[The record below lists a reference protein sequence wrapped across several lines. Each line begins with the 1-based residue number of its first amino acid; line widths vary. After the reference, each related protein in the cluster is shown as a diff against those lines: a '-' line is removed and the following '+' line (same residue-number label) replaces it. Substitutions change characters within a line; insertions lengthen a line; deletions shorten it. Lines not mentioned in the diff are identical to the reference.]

1 MADRGAGED
10 PMSKRQVITSAKVPT
25 TGLPY
30 AQAVR
35 VGDVVFVA
43 GQVALGPDGKAS
55 DGDITVQTEAVIA
68 RIAGILE
75 SAGTSLAN
83 AVENLCFLADV
94 RRDFAAFNAA
104 YGKHFDTTGPARTT
118 VQAVLPR
125 EGLLVEIRTI
135 AAMP

>member
-1 MADRGAGED
+1 V
-10 PMSKRQVITSAKVPT
+10 SKREVITTSKVAS

-35 VGDVVFVA
+35 VGDLVFVA
-43 GQVALGPDGKAS
+43 GQVAIGDDGQAIA
-55 DGDITVQTEAVIA
+55 GDITVQTEAVIA

-75 SAGTSLAN
+75 AAGTSLAN
-83 AVENLCFLADV
+83 AVENICFLTDV
-94 RRDFAAFNAA
+94 RRDFAAFNQA

-125 EGLLVEIRTI
+125 EGLLVEIRTV
-135 AAMP
+135 AAMPA